1 MTPAADVPPRL
12 RRAGRPIT
20 SVERELPSTP
30 RGVRTRAKLIAAAR
44 VVFERDGY
52 LDARLVDI
60 TTEAGTSAG
69 SFYTYFESKEEVFTA
84 VLADVEEEML
94 HPAVRKITDGDDPV
108 AVIRESN
115 RAYLESYRRNTR
127 FMQLLDQVASIDE
140 EFREVRRRRG
150 DAFTRRNARGI
161 RDLQA
166 RGLADPDVNPLLA
179 ASILSGMVGR
189 AAYTNFVLGED
200 WDFEELVESLTR
212 LWAGALHIN
221 MHEAKS
227 VAPERVEE

>member
-1 MTPAADVPPRL
+1 M
-12 RRAGRPIT
+12 
-20 SVERELPSTP
+20 PSTP
-30 RGVRTRAKLIAAAR
+30 RGVRTRAKLITAAR

-69 SFYTYFESKEEVFTA
+69 SFYTYFESKEEIFTA

-94 HPAVRKITDGDDPV
+94 HPEVRKITHDDDPV
-108 AVIRESN
+108 AVIRASN
-115 RAYLESYRRNTR
+115 RAYLESYRRNAR
-127 FMQLLDQVASIDE
+127 FMQLLDQVASIDD
-140 EFREVRRRRG
+140 EFRELRRRRG
-150 DAFTRRNARGI
+150 EAFTRRNARGI

-200 WDFEELVESLTR
+200 WDFEELVESLTL
-212 LWAGALHIN
+212 LWASALRI
-221 MHEAKS
+221 EVRAAES